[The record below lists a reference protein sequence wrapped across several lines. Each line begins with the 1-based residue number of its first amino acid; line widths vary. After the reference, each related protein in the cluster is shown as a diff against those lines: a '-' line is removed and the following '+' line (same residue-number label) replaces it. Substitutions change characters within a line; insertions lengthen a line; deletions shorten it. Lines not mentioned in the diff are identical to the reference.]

1 MEIIRFVSR
10 FLKPKYVYIYTY
22 LILFIYIICSL
33 LHSRGV
39 SHGAPW
45 GTPLY
50 HIISKVRLAPWIWR
64 LGRLWML
71 DVASFLK
78 FQISKRTPCF
88 SAQPAAC
95 HHGGLSSVPGG
106 RISKCGVWWS
116 TVWES
121 GEIQSVQVW
130 GSWGSWECQGSQHF
144 LPKTCKK
151 SQRKRRMRTGTKK
164 NTCKTH
170 RPQLLGFQLKYQQ
183 KSTPPFKSL

>member
-45 GTPLY
+45 GAPLY

-144 LPKTCKK
+144 LPKTCK
-151 SQRKRRMRTGTKK
+151 RRMRTGTKK